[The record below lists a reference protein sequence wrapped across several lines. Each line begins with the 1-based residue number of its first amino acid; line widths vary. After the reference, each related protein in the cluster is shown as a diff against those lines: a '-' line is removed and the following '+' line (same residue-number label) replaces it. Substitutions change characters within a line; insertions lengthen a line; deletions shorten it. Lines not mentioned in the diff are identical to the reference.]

1 MNRSAALPLALCA
14 ALLALGGCKDEEA
27 PAAGAPQATG
37 AAQFTTDEQRM
48 GYSLGASMGQQF
60 RNDRLQIDAD
70 ALARG
75 VREGFTGALSMSE
88 DEITAGMQQLQKSH
102 TERMQA
108 EQAELATKNTAAGE
122 AFLKENGAKEGVVTT
137 ASGLQY
143 RVLTAGTGP
152 KPGADDTVKV
162 HYTGTLLDGT
172 EFDSSVTR
180 GEPVTFPVNGVIPG
194 WVEALQLMPV
204 GSKWELVIPSEL
216 AYGPGGA
223 GGQIGPNAVLK
234 FEVEL
239 LGIEAP
245 EQAAEQA
252 PAAD

>member
-14 ALLALGGCKDEEA
+14 ALLALGGCKESKA
-27 PAAGAPQATG
+27 PADAGATPDK
-37 AAQFTTDEQRM
+37 AQFTSDEQRM

-60 RNDRLQIDAD
+60 RNDRLQVDAD

-75 VREGFTGALSMSE
+75 VREGFTGSLSMSE
-88 DEITAGMQQLQKSH
+88 DEIAAGMQQLQKTH

-108 EQAELATKNTAAGE
+108 EHAQLAAKNTSEGE
-122 AFLKENGAKEGVVTT
+122 AFLKENGVKEGVVTT

-143 RVLTAGTGP
+143 RILTAGTGP
-152 KPGADDTVKV
+152 KPGVDDTVKV

-172 EFDSSVTR
+172 EFDSSVRR
-180 GEPVTFPVNGVIPG
+180 GEPVTFPVSGVIPG

-204 GSKWELVIPSEL
+204 GSKWELVIPSDL

-223 GGQIGPNAVLK
+223 GGLIGPNAVLK
-234 FEVEL
+234 FDQPTGSNRRHEVSL
-239 LGIEAP
+239 LQP
-245 EQAAEQA
+245 SQ
-252 PAAD
+252 P

>member
-14 ALLALGGCKDEEA
+14 ALVALGGCKDSKA
-27 PAAGAPQATG
+27 PTDASTAGDK
-37 AAQFTTDEQRM
+37 AQFSTDEQRM

-60 RNDRLQIDAD
+60 HNDKVLVDAD

-75 VREGFTGALSMSE
+75 VRDGFTGKLAMS
-88 DEITAGMQQLQKSH
+88 DEEIAAGMQQLQTSH
-102 TERMQA
+102 SERMQA
-108 EQAELATKNTAAGE
+108 ELTKLAEKNTSEGE
-122 AFLKENGAKEGVVTT
+122 AFLKENGAKDGVVTT

-143 RVLTAGTGP
+143 HVAKAGTGP

-162 HYTGTLLDGT
+162 HYVGTLLDGT
-172 EFDSSVTR
+172 EFDSSRRR
-180 GEPVTFPVNGVIPG
+180 GEPVSFPVNAVIPG

-204 GSKWELVIPSEL
+204 GSTWELVIPSDL

-223 GGQIGPNAVLK
+223 GSQIGPNAVLK

-239 LGIEAP
+239 LGIEP
-245 EQAAEQA
+245 PQATTPGDE
-252 PAAD
+252 